1 MKKLEELKKRNK
13 VLLKRYMDDAKFV
26 RVHKRIFEENIKRKT
41 NGASFI
47 ISKFE
52 QDIVDILNTI
62 KRDIDQRVYDKN
74 DILKQDAYFEQTVM
88 QLVMKSLNAQELK
101 AEKDD
106 RVFIQKRVTKQY
118 LEQYKETYKND

>member
-1 MKKLEELKKRNK
+1 M
-13 VLLKRYMDDAKFV
+13 
-26 RVHKRIFEENIKRKT
+26 
-41 NGASFI
+41 
-47 ISKFE
+47 
-52 QDIVDILNTI
+52 DILNTI

-88 QLVMKSLNAQELK
+88 QLLMKSLNAQELK

-106 RVFIQKRVTKQY
+106 MVFIQKRVTKQY